1 MRSGSADDHRS
12 QCRNEWFRRAE
23 PQPVAEIMPKRQA
36 ELLAG
41 LHQPEHAVTR
51 QPAVATDGAPGNLS
65 LDDKAAQIS
74 FRRIGMQRR
83 FRSLQNA
90 QQFCLAAPQ
99 SGKEFVEVAIPG
111 SNGEN
116 SIEPDLKAL
125 GCPSTR
131 TSRKIFQSLV
141 EEPDEFAQGLD
152 MLHLVGRCRHQL
164 VQQPFGMAAL
174 PTRP

>member
-12 QCRNEWFRRAE
+12 QRRNGWFRRAE
-23 PQPVAEIMPKRQA
+23 PQPVAEIVPERQA

-90 QQFCLAAPQ
+90 QQFCLAAQ

-111 SNGEN
+111 SMEKIRSN
-116 SIEPDLKAL
+116 
-125 GCPSTR
+125 R
-131 TSRKIFQSLV
+131 TSRPWAARRL
-141 EEPDEFAQGLD
+141 GL
-152 MLHLVGRCRHQL
+152 REKSFR
-164 VQQPFGMAAL
+164 AL
-174 PTRP
+174 